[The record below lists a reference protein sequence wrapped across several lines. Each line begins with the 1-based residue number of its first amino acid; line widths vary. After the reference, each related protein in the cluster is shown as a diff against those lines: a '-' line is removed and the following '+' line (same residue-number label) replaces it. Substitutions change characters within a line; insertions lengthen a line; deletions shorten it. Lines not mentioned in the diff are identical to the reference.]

1 MESPSQLTM
10 VYSTVYTYGPTQT
23 YSHSDDMIDEYG
35 MSHWQHHLTAPQ
47 PQFEGYYNPSEPQL
61 ANHRNHFQ
69 ELGDPPFAYTISEET
84 THTSYNSPHP
94 DLHHPYYSSPSTL
107 CDSSSVSSGTL
118 SPSIGSRATS
128 LLPSPEICYNELHV
142 AMPGYD
148 THDYDNA
155 PEAYASASCVTMQ
168 SVQREADTFHE
179 DPAEDLDVY
188 TVQEPQELVFA
199 APTNDEETPSE
210 YDQDSITVARP
221 RVREESSSEPERDPA
236 SGTDNESEYEPQPAA
251 ALRRRRGPNQRSNT
265 TIRSR
270 NRVTKHI
277 SPRRPRS
284 APAGPPSSTNDPSR
298 AFLCPLAPYGCTA
311 VFSAKNEWKRHA
323 ATQHLQLGFW
333 RCDQC
338 TYPPSRPNDF
348 NRKDLYVQHVR
359 RMHPPTSAVMPTN
372 IKDNSS
378 SKKGRAQSKVAW
390 IEVTL
395 NNAAERCYQ
404 RMREAPETCCCVF
417 CDERFEGATSLE
429 SRLEHMG
436 KHMERQKKAG
446 LSPVAVQDWREDKG
460 LEAWL
465 VSHGM
470 LVRRRG
476 RLEVP
481 K

>member
-1 MESPSQLTM
+1 M
-10 VYSTVYTYGPTQT
+10 VYSTIDAYQPVQT
-23 YSHSDDMIDEYG
+23 YLYSEEMSEEYN
-35 MSHWQHHLTAPQ
+35 MSHWHHHFTAPQ
-47 PQFEGYYNPSEPQL
+47 PPSEGYYNLSAPHL
-61 ANHRNHFQ
+61 ANHQDHFQ
-69 ELGDPPFAYTISEET
+69 HPNDLSFAYTVSGEAT
-84 THTSYNSPHP
+84 QTSYHSPHP

-107 CDSSSVSSGTL
+107 CDSSSASSGTL

-128 LLPSPEICYNELHV
+128 LLPSSEPYYNELCV

-148 THDYDNA
+148 SHDYDQV
-155 PEAYASASCVTMQ
+155 PEAYASGSCVTMQ
-168 SVQREADTFHE
+168 SVQREADTLHE
-179 DPAEDLDVY
+179 DSVEDLDAY
-188 TVQEPQELVFA
+188 TVQEPQELVFS
-199 APTNDEETPSE
+199 APTNDEGTPSE
-210 YDQDSITVARP
+210 YDHDSITVARP
-221 RVREESSSEPERDPA
+221 RARDESSSEPERDPTSEA
-236 SGTDNESEYEPQPAA
+236 DTESEYEPQPAPPV
-251 ALRRRRGPNQRSNT
+251 RRRRGPNQRSNST
-265 TIRSR
+265 TRGR

-284 APAGPPSSTNDPSR
+284 TPAGPSSPTNDPNR

-323 ATQHLQLGFW
+323 TTQHLQLGFW

-359 RMHPPTSAVMPTN
+359 RMHLHTQAIASTN
-372 IKDNSS
+372 TKDNG
-378 SKKGRAQSKVAW
+378 SKKGRAQSKVAT
-390 IEVTL
+390 IEATL
-395 NNAAERCYQ
+395 NSAAERCYQ
-404 RMREAPETCCCVF
+404 RMREAPQSCCCVF
-417 CDERFEGATSLE
+417 CDEKFEGGSSLE

-446 LSPVAVQDWREDKG
+446 LGPIAVQDWREDKE
-460 LEAWL
+460 LEEWL
-465 VSHGM
+465 VCHGM